1 MSLRLIVAV
10 AAVVCL
16 VGPVGIDGAEERIYG
31 LESAKFERIFD
42 PNARPQRLLLVSGTL
57 KLVGGYPG
65 GNVWEAVT
73 YIPQRTA
80 APRSDYGIF
89 SAAGDRILFYSFVSF
104 SSYAGTV
111 RGGGDR
117 IEIQKISRNGQSQT
131 EIWYLER

>member
-1 MSLRLIVAV
+1 MRFRLITVLAT
-10 AAVVCL
+10 VVCL

-42 PNARPQRLLLVSGTL
+42 PDALPQRLLLVSGTL
-57 KLVGGYPG
+57 KLVGGHQR

-73 YIPQRTA
+73 YIPQRAA

-89 SAAGDRILFYSFVSF
+89 TTAGDRILFYSLVSF
-104 SSYAGTV
+104 TSYAGTV
-111 RGGGDR
+111 RGGGER
-117 IEIQKISRNGQSQT
+117 IEIQKINRNGQSQT

>member
-1 MSLRLIVAV
+1 MKQRTIVILAV
-10 AAVVCL
+10 IACLAVSED
-16 VGPVGIDGAEERIYG
+16 IDGAGERIYG

-42 PNARPQRLLLVSGTL
+42 PDARPQRLLLVSGAL
-57 KLVGGYPG
+57 KLVGGYPK

-73 YIPQRTA
+73 YIPQRAA

-89 SAAGDRILFYSFVSF
+89 TTAGDRILFYSFVSF

-111 RGGGDR
+111 RGGGEQ
-117 IEIQKISRNGQSQT
+117 IEIQKINRYGQSQT